1 MLQQLKLGSSK
12 LNSRIIADTVASRS
26 RSRQGR
32 QEEGSKGAEGELG
45 MAEAGIM
52 PGWTAPAALAVA
64 VAVALIS
71 ADLSLQHFTLITETE
86 TDVDRDGDAD
96 GHGT

>member
-45 MAEAGIM
+45 MAG
-52 PGWTAPAALAVA
+52 
-64 VAVALIS
+64 
-71 ADLSLQHFTLITETE
+71 
-86 TDVDRDGDAD
+86 RDNARLDSSCCLGCGCGCGFDKR
-96 GHGT
+96 